1 MRSRNPAKGAL
12 SLVVCIALLF
22 LALPSAWGQATGL
35 PNELGTIPSG
45 NVQITTCPAGG
56 VAGICYNILVPS
68 YPATGSCYEVV
79 QPASRNPPYTTMI
92 KMSTGVSP
100 VRGTVFFVS
109 GGGGN
114 NFYDTDLRY
123 GINLVNQAL
132 SNGYDVIQFAFYTLA
147 GWQQAG
153 KPAPADGPR
162 ALACT
167 YGTVVK
173 WAVQNGKTAGTLC
186 ATGHS
191 SGSSVLAYALSIY
204 GLGDPDNKYP
214 GVPQFSMVEPTSGP
228 PHARLDIGCA
238 YQESP
243 MEGPTAC
250 GTQVQESY
258 QSDASG
264 LIDPSYPSGYCSA
277 CQGNPQ
283 CVAGSSYQK
292 AHYPFFTSDSVLSGD
307 ELLSFPQTDVHL
319 LYGTLDNSAA
329 SPLGYQWAQQVTG
342 TNNQGASIS
351 CIPDA
356 GHRIADV
363 IDGAAKIA
371 SDLVTYC
378 VAQP

>member
-1 MRSRNPAKGAL
+1 MRSNAATVAL
-12 SLVVCIALLF
+12 SLFACASLLF
-22 LALPSAWGQATGL
+22 LPTPDAWGQAANL
-35 PNELGTIPSG
+35 PNALGTIPSG
-45 NVQITTCPAGG
+45 NVQITTCPPGG
-56 VAGICYNILVPS
+56 VAGTCYNILVPS
-68 YPATGSCYEVV
+68 YPASGSCYEVI
-79 QPASRNPPYTTMI
+79 QPASTNPPYTTMI
-92 KMSTGVSP
+92 KISTGASP

-114 NFYDTDLRY
+114 TFYDTNLRY
-123 GINLVNQAL
+123 GINLVNQVL
-132 SNGYDVIQFAFYTLA
+132 KNGYDVIQFAFYTLA

-153 KPAPADGPR
+153 NPAPVDGPR

-173 WAVQNGKTAGTLC
+173 WAVQNGQTTGALC

-191 SGSSVLAYALSIY
+191 SGSSVVAYALSIY
-204 GLGDPDNKYP
+204 GLGDPSNKYP

-238 YQESP
+238 YNMPAMQGMS
-243 MEGPTAC
+243 AC
-250 GTQVQESY
+250 GTEVQESY
-258 QSDASG
+258 QNDAAG
-264 LIDPSYPSGYCSA
+264 LIDPSYPGRYCSA

-283 CVAGSSYQK
+283 CVADSTFQK
-292 AHYPFFTSDSVLSGD
+292 ARYPFFMPDSVLSGD
-307 ELLSFPQTDVHL
+307 ELLSFPKTDVHL
-319 LYGTLDNSAA
+319 LYGSLDGSAA

-356 GHRIADV
+356 PHRIADV